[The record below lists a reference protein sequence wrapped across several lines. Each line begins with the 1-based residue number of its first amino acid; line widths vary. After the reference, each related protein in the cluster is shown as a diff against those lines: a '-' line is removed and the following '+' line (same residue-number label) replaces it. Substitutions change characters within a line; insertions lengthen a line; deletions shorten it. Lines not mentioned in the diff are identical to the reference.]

1 MMTPAMRLRM
11 AKRNLKVILSYDG
24 TDFCGWQVQR
34 SERTVQGVV
43 EDALARLHDH
53 PVRVKAAG
61 RTDSG
66 AHAHGQ
72 VISFESDS
80 SVPDNRLAMAM
91 NSLLPRDVRVVTAQL
106 AADDFHARYS
116 ARRRIYKYYILPAG
130 YSDPFAR
137 RYCLTVKRRLDLQR
151 LNSFAAKIIGVHDFT
166 TFAATG
172 DASESMTREIF
183 SSAFHVEGRFIVFR
197 IEGNA
202 FLWRMVRSLI
212 GTMLG
217 LDAEERP
224 SEYFAEVLNRCDR
237 GAARDTAPAKGLSL
251 HKVIYDE

>member
-1 MMTPAMRLRM
+1 MS
-11 AKRNLKVILSYDG
+11 KRNLKAVLAYDG
-24 TDFCGWQVQR
+24 TDFCGWQIQR
-34 SERTVQGVV
+34 SDRTVQGVV
-43 EDALARLHDH
+43 EEALERLHGH
-53 PVRVKAAG
+53 PIRVKAAG

-80 SVPDNRLAMAM
+80 TVPDDRFARAM
-91 NSLLPRDVRVVTAQL
+91 NSRLPRDVRVVYAEVRP
-106 AADDFHARYS
+106 DDFHARYS
-116 ARRRIYKYYILPAG
+116 ARRRIYKYYILPAE
-130 YSDPFAR
+130 YSDPFSR
-137 RYCLTVKRRLDLQR
+137 RYCLTVKRRLDLR
-151 LNSFAAKIIGVHDFT
+151 KLNGYAAKIIGVHDFT
-166 TFAATG
+166 TFAAAG
-172 DASESMTREIF
+172 DQSESMTREIF
-183 SSAFHVEGRFIVFR
+183 TSSFHIEGRFIVYR

-217 LDAEERP
+217 LD
-224 SEYFAEVLNRCDR
+224 SEQKPPECFEEVLRSRDR